1 MLTYMVTL
9 MNSTIVVAF
18 LFLVIPA
25 FITPGPNNLMLMA
38 SGARFGVRRTLA
50 HVIGINLGFPLMLV
64 IVGLGLGEIFYT
76 YPIVKTVMKYAAAGY
91 FLWLAW
97 HLLGMKLGAEV
108 GASRPMK
115 LHEAMLFQWIN
126 PKAWAISVSFIAAF
140 VGAGDDRLSNLFWLT
155 LGCFVVSPPIS
166 MLWLVSGQQLYL
178 FLKRTGGEKYLGAI
192 LAILMLMA
200 VILFLI

>member
-1 MLTYMVTL
+1 
-9 MNSTIVVAF
+9 MNTAILVAF

-38 SGARFGVRRTLA
+38 SGAKFGIRKTLP
-50 HVIGINLGFPLMLV
+50 HVVGINLGFPLMLV

-76 YPIVKTVMKYAAAGY
+76 YPMVKTVMKYAAAAY
-91 FLWLAW
+91 FLWMAW
-97 HLLGMKLGAEV
+97 HLLGMKLGAEI

-140 VGAGDDRLSNLFWLT
+140 VGSGDDRLINLAWLT
-155 LGCFVVSPPIS
+155 LGCLLVSPFIS
-166 MLWLVSGQQLYL
+166 ILWLVSGQQLYL
-178 FLKRTGGEKYLGAI
+178 FLKRSGGEKYLGAI
-192 LAILMLMA
+192 LAILMLLA
-200 VILFLI
+200 VVLFLI